1 MKNCWFLGLKFLYI
15 FRTSLNTIPRRILG
29 LLHCGPHFARH
40 IASVE
45 RNFLGRPS
53 ISSLV
58 LIPRLRVC
66 SRGRPER
73 NAGCPKVV
81 CYSCQITSPIPFE
94 FDYHF
99 HDISYFVLFAPSYW
113 TVLWSRHVMFR
124 MILSRTLCKVRSLK
138 VCCFARLQVSHA

>member
-99 HDISYFVLFAPSYW
+99 HDILTLFVWLGCIGLFYDLAMW
-113 TVLWSRHVMFR
+113 CLAWF
-124 MILSRTLCKVRSLK
+124 
-138 VCCFARLQVSHA
+138 SHALSAKFGV